1 MLAVAPGGHSFMRY
15 DVIFYAPWAGPL
27 LTAAPETATGGAET
41 QVWLLARALAA
52 RGARVALV
60 AYETDPPLPRHA
72 EGVEVIVQRR
82 VAGGGAVKRSAAN
95 VASLLRTL
103 ATADTEA
110 FVQRSAGPPTG
121 VIALLAR
128 LRRRR
133 FVYSSSSLVDFSY
146 TRLEPARVKVA
157 AFELGVRLANRI
169 VVQTDEQA
177 ALCRERFKRSPTVI
191 RSIAELP
198 AEPSEPVAR
207 DAFLWVGRVAHYK
220 GPLEYVQLARA
231 VPEAR
236 FRMVLVPSDD
246 AALEQRVR
254 EAAAAADN
262 LELLGPRSQGE
273 LMALIARS
281 VAVVNTSEYE
291 GTSNVLLEGWARGV
305 GALVLHH
312 DPDGVVMREGLGR
325 FAAGSGERLAEL
337 TRELWRD
344 PAQVDAHA
352 VRCRGYVEREHSA
365 QRAVERWLEVL
376 S

>member
-1 MLAVAPGGHSFMRY
+1 MRY

-52 RGARVALV
+52 GDRRVALV
-60 AYETDPPLPRHA
+60 VYEGDVRLPTHA
-72 EGVEVIVQRR
+72 EGVDVIVQRR
-82 VAGGGAVKRSAAN
+82 AAGGGTLRRAGAN

-146 TRLEPARVKVA
+146 ARLEPSRIKVA
-157 AFELGVRLANRI
+157 AFELGVRLANRV

-177 ALCRERFKRSPTVI
+177 ALCRERFGRPATVI
-191 RSIAELP
+191 RSIAEVAPEPRP
-198 AEPSEPVAR
+198 ATRE
-207 DAFLWVGRVAHYK
+207 AFLWVGRAADYK
-220 GPLEYVQLARA
+220 RPMEYVDLARA

-246 AALEQRVR
+246 AELGQRVH
-254 EAAAAADN
+254 EAAAAVGN
-262 LELLGPRSQGE
+262 LELLGPRPRAE
-273 LMALIARS
+273 LMDLVGHS
-281 VAVVNTSEYE
+281 VAIVNSSDYE

-305 GALVLHH
+305 SALVLHH
-312 DPDGVVMREGLGR
+312 DPDGLIVREGLGAVAGGN
-325 FAAGSGERLAEL
+325 AARLAQL
-337 TRELWRD
+337 TRELWHDRE
-344 PAQVDAHA
+344 QVDALA
-352 VRCRGYVEREHSA
+352 ARCRGYAEREHSA
-365 QRAVERWLEVL
+365 QRAVECWLEVL
-376 S
+376 V

>member
-1 MLAVAPGGHSFMRY
+1 MRY
-15 DVIFYAPWAGPL
+15 DVTFYAPWAGPL

-52 RGARVALV
+52 SGRRVALV
-60 AYETDPPLPRHA
+60 VYERDVPLPAHA
-72 EGVEVIVQRR
+72 EGVDVIVQRR
-82 VAGGGAVKRSAAN
+82 AAGGGTVRRAGAN

-146 TRLEPARVKVA
+146 ARLEPARIKVA
-157 AFELGVRLANRI
+157 AFELGVRLASRV

-177 ALCRERFKRSPTVI
+177 ALCRERFGRAATVI
-191 RSIAELP
+191 RSIAEVAP
-198 AEPSEPVAR
+198 EPSGPALR
-207 DAFLWVGRVAHYK
+207 DAFLWVGRAADYK
-220 GPLEYVQLARA
+220 RPMEYVDLARA

-246 AALEQRVR
+246 GELGQRVHD
-254 EAAAAADN
+254 AAAAVDN
-262 LELLGPRSQGE
+262 LELLGPRPRAE
-273 LMALIARS
+273 LMDLVGRS
-281 VAVVNTSEYE
+281 VAIVNTSDYE

-305 GALVLHH
+305 SALVLHH
-312 DPDGVVMREGLGR
+312 DPDGLVVREGLGA
-325 FAAGSGERLAEL
+325 FATGSTEVLAD
-337 TRELWRD
+337 RARGLWS
-344 PAQVDAHA
+344 
-352 VRCRGYVEREHSA
+352 ERESLDGLA
-365 QRAVERWLEVL
+365 ATCRAYVQREHAARIAVERWLEVL
-376 S
+376 ADA

>member
-1 MLAVAPGGHSFMRY
+1 MRY

-27 LTAAPETATGGAET
+27 LTATGETATGGAET

-52 RGARVALV
+52 RGWRVALV
-60 AYETDPPLPRHA
+60 VYQGDVALPRRA
-72 EGVEVIVQRR
+72 EGVDVIAQQR
-82 VAGGGAVKRSAAN
+82 VTGGGAVRRSVAN
-95 VASLLRTL
+95 VASLLRIL
-103 ATADTEA
+103 AAADTAA

-146 TRLEPARVKVA
+146 ARLEPARVKVA
-157 AFELGVRLANRI
+157 AFELGVRLAHRV

-177 ALCRERFKRSPTVI
+177 ALCRERFTRAPAVI

-198 AEPSEPVAR
+198 PEPTAPVTR

-220 GPLEYVQLARA
+220 GPLDYVELARA

-246 AALEQRVR
+246 AALERRIR

-262 LELLGPRSQGE
+262 LELLGPRPRAE
-273 LMALIARS
+273 LMALVARS
-281 VAVVNTSEYE
+281 VAIVNTSEYE

-305 GALVLHH
+305 SALVLHH
-312 DPDGVVMREGLGR
+312 DPDGLVAREGLGG
-325 FAAGSGERLAEL
+325 FAAGSAERLAQL

-344 PAQVDAHA
+344 RGRVDALA
-352 VRCRGYVEREHSA
+352 ARCRSYVRREHSA
-365 QRAVERWLEVL
+365 RRAVERWLEVL
-376 S
+376 SSPAS